1 MAFKRGC
8 SPDMAGLGKKFES
21 GEVIVRQGDTG
32 NCMFVIQEGEV
43 EAVAEA
49 GGTELRLRTLGPDEF
64 FGEMALFEKEMRT
77 CTIRALKPTRVLT
90 IDKKNFLGGIHEDP
104 SLAFRIVKTMS
115 HRIRDLT
122 DRLAKYE
129 EQVSARTAQ

>member
-1 MAFKRGC
+1 MA
-8 SPDMAGLGKKFES
+8 SLGKEYKD
-21 GEVIVRQGDTG
+21 GEVIFRQGDKG
-32 NCMFVIQEGEV
+32 NCMFIIQDGEV

-49 GGTELRLRTLGPDEF
+49 DGKELRLRTMGPNDF
-64 FGEMALFEKEMRT
+64 FGEMALFEKETRT
-77 CTIRALKPTRVLT
+77 ATIRAIQPTRVLT

-104 SLAFRIVKTMS
+104 SLAFRIVQTMS

-129 EQVSARTAQ
+129 EDQ